1 MSNYTKIGK
10 VEGAR
15 TELHD
20 LLGLTGADVCHL
32 YMHIRQMRKSIS
44 FSPAGERL

>member
-20 LLGLTGADVCHL
+20 LLGLTADDAL
-32 YMHIRQMRKSIS
+32 
-44 FSPAGERL
+44 

>member
-1 MSNYTKIGK
+1 MSCYTKISK

-20 LLGLTGADVCHL
+20 LLGLTGAEV
-32 YMHIRQMRKSIS
+32 S
-44 FSPAGERL
+44 